1 MAHRIEEAAKTWK
14 FIIIGCLC
22 YLALIA
28 LFASERYVSG
38 MLERE
43 RQLNYGVLGEGP
55 AGHAESRAHTWYKA
69 SFVDSG
75 LVVGSLR
82 VVSPEPGS
90 DTTSAAA
97 QTVGPVLGYIE
108 SRVRT
113 MWLLVYQFLV
123 RVSVTAMWWPYGIL
137 IFTPVMIDA
146 MTQRRI
152 ASTNFSTP
160 SPTMHIMAKSMVWI
174 FFIGAVAIIF
184 APIPLNPI
192 MTPLLI
198 MLGAGSVWV
207 SLTMFAKSA

>member
-82 VVSPEPGS
+82 VVSDPDSAEYLEGLVIDYSDDLIRSGFRFTNPNASGCCGCGS
-90 DTTSAAA
+90 SFET
-97 QTVGPVLGYIE
+97 
-108 SRVRT
+108 
-113 MWLLVYQFLV
+113 
-123 RVSVTAMWWPYGIL
+123 
-137 IFTPVMIDA
+137 
-146 MTQRRI
+146 
-152 ASTNFSTP
+152 
-160 SPTMHIMAKSMVWI
+160 
-174 FFIGAVAIIF
+174 
-184 APIPLNPI
+184 
-192 MTPLLI
+192 
-198 MLGAGSVWV
+198 
-207 SLTMFAKSA
+207 